1 MTSIRQLFV
10 LVLIFFSSLVLGQT
24 ITSEVSS
31 KSKKRYEEAGNL
43 IAQRKWFEAKNLLVA
58 LVAKEPNFWEAQI
71 RLANLCRNL
80 GEADNSAE
88 AFEKAVNLRPTD
100 PANANAYYL
109 LAEHHF
115 KKADYVKAATFISN
129 GFVLPNL
136 TDKFKSELL
145 RLKASVDFSLNA
157 ITNPIAVRALL
168 LPYPVNQYQLQ
179 YFPVISPDET
189 SLIFTARGTS
199 DRNSDENIVISQ
211 LDIDGRWSDPVS
223 ISPKINTDFNEGTC
237 SISADGRILIFT
249 SCVGRDSQGG
259 CDLYI
264 TEKIGDKWA
273 EPKNLGSKINTRHW
287 ESQPSL
293 SADGRQL
300 YWATDRPG
308 GKGKTDIWFAE
319 KDNKGNWMDA
329 INAGAIINTAFDELS
344 PFIHFN
350 QQSLFF
356 ASNGRPG
363 LGGYDLM
370 VSNKATSQWQEPVNL
385 GYPLNDAD
393 DQMALVVNIHGTK
406 GYYSKDKK
414 RDEVSFSQIYEV
426 YLDSLPITLAK
437 SNFIKGKIIDEET
450 GKPLKAIIELFDLKK
465 SQSVF
470 QVASDSITGDY
481 LFIVN
486 EQGLYGLNIRKNKY
500 LPKSINFEQI
510 GYSIND
516 TLNIL
521 LSPIKTGSHFAL
533 RNIYFDVDK
542 HEIKRESFTELTLL
556 VDFLKRNSKI
566 KIQIEGHTD
575 NSGNSKYNLELSS
588 RRAKSVYDYLI
599 TKGILP
605 TQMGYLG
612 LGDQKPSNANTSE
625 VGKSLN
631 RRIEIKVL

>member
-1 MTSIRQLFV
+1 MISFRQLFV
-10 LVLIFFSSLVLGQT
+10 LVFILFSLSVLGQT

-31 KSKKRYEEAGNL
+31 KSKKKYEEAGNL
-43 IAQRKWFEAKNLLVA
+43 IAQRQWVEAKDLLIG

-71 RLANLCRNL
+71 RLANLYRNL
-80 GEADNSAE
+80 GEMDFAADS
-88 AFEKAVNLRPTD
+88 FEKAVDLRPTD
-100 PANANAYYL
+100 PANANAYYII
-109 LAEHHF
+109 AEHYL
-115 KKADYVKAATFISN
+115 KKGDYSKSAGFIN
-129 GFVLPNL
+129 TALHLPNL
-136 TDKFKSELL
+136 TDKFKAEVL
-145 RLKASVDFSLNA
+145 RLKVSVDFAINA
-157 ITNPIAVRALL
+157 VANPIPVRAVL
-168 LPYPVNQYQLQ
+168 LPDPVNQYQLQ
-179 YFPVISPDET
+179 YFPVISPDEKT
-189 SLIFTARGTS
+189 LIFTARSTS
-199 DRNSDENIVISQ
+199 DRNSDENIVTSQ
-211 LDIDGRWSDPVS
+211 LDMNGRWSDPKS

-237 SISADGRILIFT
+237 SISADGRLLIFT

-264 TEKIGDKWA
+264 TEKIGDKWTD
-273 EPKNLGSKINTRHW
+273 PQNLGAKINTRHW

-319 KDNKGNWMDA
+319 KDAKGNWMDA
-329 INAGAIINTAFDELS
+329 TNAGPIINTPFDELS

-356 ASNGRPG
+356 ASNGKPG

-370 VSNKATSQWQEPVNL
+370 VSNKVASQWQEPVNL

-406 GYYSKDKK
+406 GYFSKDKK
-414 RDEVSFSQIYEV
+414 REGVSFSQIYEV
-426 YLDSLPITLAK
+426 FLDSLPVELAK
-437 SNFIKGKIIDEET
+437 SNFIRGKVTDEDS
-450 GKPLKAIIELFDLKK
+450 GKPLKAIVELFDLKK

-470 QVASDSITGDY
+470 QVSSDSLTGEY

-486 EQGLYGLNIRKNKY
+486 ELGLYGLNIRKNKY

-516 TLNIL
+516 TLNIPL
-521 LSPIKTGSHFAL
+521 TSIKSGGHFAL

-542 HEIKRESFTELTLL
+542 HELKPESFTELALL
-556 VDFLKRNSKI
+556 VDFLKRNPKI

-575 NSGNSKYNLELSS
+575 NSGNAKYNLDLSS
-588 RRAKSVYDYLI
+588 KRAKAVYDYLM

-612 LGDQKPSNANTSE
+612 LGDQKPSDTNSTE

-631 RRIEIKVL
+631 RRIEIKIL